1 MTSTMTSPINATRR
15 LTVPNPASAPR
26 GPRTVTVGGVVRVVG
41 LALWLIIT
49 LFPLYWI
56 ALTSF
61 KAPGTINRY
70 PIEYW
75 PSEPS
80 LANYVS
86 LFQDSAF
93 GVFLGN
99 SALVA
104 LTAGAVATLIALLS
118 AYVIARFEFRG
129 KGAVLIAFLLTQ
141 MIPAFIALGPLY
153 SMMSSLGLLDNKFG
167 LLLVYV
173 AMCIPFSTIML
184 RGFFENVPD
193 ALEEAAMVDGC
204 SRLGALF
211 RVLVPVMMPGIIA
224 AFIFNFVNCWNEL
237 FLSVI
242 LINSDANK
250 TIPAALNGFISTFN
264 IDWGPMA
271 AAAVLTVLPTMVLF
285 ALGAGVAIYEG
296 IEKIL
301 NPHAL
306 RHA

>member
-1 MTSTMTSPINATRR
+1 MTDTTRTIVTGTR
-15 LTVPNPASAPR
+15 SVPVTRPSR
-26 GPRTVTVGGVVRVVG
+26 GPKVTVGGVIKVIG
-41 LALWLIIT
+41 LAAWLIIT

-56 ALTSF
+56 LVTSF
-61 KAPGTINRY
+61 KSPGSISRF
-70 PIEYW
+70 PLEYW
-75 PSEPS
+75 PTEPTTENYIGLFEKS
-80 LANYVS
+80 NFGGFLA
-86 LFQDSAF
+86 
-93 GVFLGN
+93 N

-104 LTAGAVATLIALLS
+104 VVAGLGATLIALLS
-118 AYVIARFEFRG
+118 AYVLARFQFRG
-129 KGAVLIAFLLTQ
+129 RGAVMLAFLVTQ

-153 SMMSSLGLLDNKFG
+153 SMMSSLGLVDNKFG

-250 TIPAALNGFISTFN
+250 TIPSALNGFISTFN

-285 ALGAGVAIYEG
+285 ALASRWIVAGLTSGAVKE
-296 IEKIL
+296 
-301 NPHAL
+301 
-306 RHA
+306 